1 MAKKKISDKIQAK
14 ARKVKK
20 SAPEKEIKLPP
31 KVAKL
36 ISYLLKAGVSHDLLR
51 HKTVYTAY
59 DAAATM
65 KKKLSEMAK
74 SLLIKA
80 DKDYYAVILP
90 ADHNLDM
97 EKLKKIISK
106 AGGKDI
112 KAIKIPGEK
121 VMTEVLK
128 VKNMAMTA
136 FGGLHDLPVIA
147 EKNLEKAKKII
158 FPSGGFNYSVE
169 MKLKDFVKL
178 ENAILGKFG
187 VKRKKK
193 K

>member
-1 MAKKKISDKIQAK
+1 MAKKKKLNKPSAKKKASD
-14 ARKVKK
+14 
-20 SAPEKEIKLPP
+20 KEIKLPP

-36 ISYLLKAGVSHDLLR
+36 ISYLEKEGVSHDLLR
-51 HKTVYTAY
+51 HKTVYTAF

-112 KAIKIPGEK
+112 KAVKIPGEK

-136 FGGLHDLPVIA
+136 FGGLHNLPVIA

-158 FPSGGFNYSVE
+158 FPSGGFNHSVE

-178 ENAILGKFG
+178 ENAVLGKFG

-193 K
+193 